1 MTPDELRSDP
11 ELAIL
16 DALDYTLGL
25 AIYALVAI
33 YPELTDA
40 EIPPWRRADTEAGHA
55 ASHLIDCSEEVH
67 RAVCQY
73 RAAVL
78 KNRKADANQDLPF

>member
-40 EIPPWRRADTEAGHA
+40 EIPPWRRVDTKAGHA

-67 RAVCQY
+67 RAVGRY

-78 KNRKADANQDLPF
+78 QARKADENQDLPF

>member
-25 AIYALVAI
+25 ASYALVAI
-33 YPELTDA
+33 YPELTDV
-40 EIPPWRRADTEAGHA
+40 EMPPWRRVDTEAGHA
-55 ASHLIDCSEEVH
+55 ASHLITCSEEVH
-67 RAVCQY
+67 RAVCRYQT
-73 RAAVL
+73 AVL
-78 KNRKADANQDLPF
+78 QAREADENRGLPF